1 MTEIRRDER
10 NAHPPFSFPRGRRVG
25 SFCLH
30 FARVVAA
37 IGVFSPRILS
47 DALVM
52 EESEA
57 DADPKRHRKSQ
68 DHRGVDQSWL
78 GHFGGLAVPSFD

>member
-10 NAHPPFSFPRGRRVG
+10 IAHRPLSFSRSHRVE
-25 SFCLH
+25 SFCRH

-37 IGVFSPRILS
+37 IGVFSPRILK

-57 DADPKRHRKSQ
+57 DADPKRDRKPQ

-78 GHFGGLAVPSFD
+78 GHFGDLALPGFD

>member
-10 NAHPPFSFPRGRRVG
+10 NAHRPLSFPRSHRAG
-25 SFCLH
+25 SVCRH
-30 FARVVAA
+30 SAGVVAA
-37 IGVFSPRILS
+37 IGVFPPRILS
-47 DALVM
+47 NALVM

-57 DADPKRHRKSQ
+57 DADPKRDRKPQ

-78 GHFGGLAVPSFD
+78 GHFGDLALPGFD